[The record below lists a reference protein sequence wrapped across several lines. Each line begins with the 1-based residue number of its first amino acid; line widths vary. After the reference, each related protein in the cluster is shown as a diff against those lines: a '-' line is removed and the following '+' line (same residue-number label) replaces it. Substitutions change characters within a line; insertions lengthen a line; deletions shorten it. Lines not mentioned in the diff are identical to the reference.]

1 MPDLQ
6 AEDKKSAYSLMLQHL
21 ADNGIIS
28 KDLILSSLQALQIR
42 EDKMTTAMG
51 GGFALPHATIPKLPS
66 LCTLLARSPK
76 GVPCEAMDGK
86 LVSIFFLFSSR
97 PIKIKLTYK
106 LSPLWPNFLIG
117 AELNQRSSKPQVQ
130 QKFSNSSDS
139 PNVPACRTRNAGPV
153 LGRNELSHHRSRT
166 LDPNVC
172 RRTPWPLSNPP
183 PHGCGK
189 ADGWKSTRNRRPPR

>member
-1 MPDLQ
+1 VLVSDLITEGNLMPDLQ

-21 ADNGIIS
+21 ADNEIIS

-86 LVSIFFLFSSR
+86 LVSIFFLILV
-97 PIKIKLTYK
+97 P
-106 LSPLWPNFLIG
+106 PDQ
-117 AELNQRSSKPQVQ
+117 NQTHLQTLATVA
-130 QKFSNSSDS
+130 KFF
-139 PNVPACRTRNAGPV
+139 
-153 LGRNELSHHRSRT
+153 
-166 LDPNVC
+166 
-172 RRTPWPLSNPP
+172 
-183 PHGCGK
+183 
-189 ADGWKSTRNRRPPR
+189 NRRGIKSKILQAPGSAEILELLRLP